1 MQTALVHQL
10 SGAVTHVTG
19 AGVRASYIHAMTN
32 RPTPPQKPRAL
43 ARSASWRRDLVAS
56 VMLSAG
62 ILVAA
67 CAFATVWA
75 ATHPLSGLGA

>member
-1 MQTALVHQL
+1 
-10 SGAVTHVTG
+10 
-19 AGVRASYIHAMTN
+19 MTN

-67 CAFATVWA
+67 CAFATIWA